1 MINIAFLGNKYIS
14 DEIKS
19 LLSSDAIPT
28 TTTKAD
34 IFILSVDS
42 ANDLINQPKRFDK
55 PTILYIKKN
64 DPNLI
69 SIIKNYNFSGIL
81 TASISKENLIK
92 KIMTIPGMESNK
104 NIDELEI
111 LKSKILA
118 KAENIPPLP
127 VVAQELLKLTRSD
140 ETSLKLIIEKIKTDQ
155 GISSKVLK
163 LINSPFYALRKEI
176 SSIDQASM
184 LLGTTTIK
192 NIVLSISIEEFYKK
206 NFSLYKTT
214 GNELWQHSHDTAVI
228 AEFLGKKC
236 KLDPDACYLSGL
248 MHDVGKIVL
257 VDFLLKE
264 VDDYN
269 DEKKLTGTT
278 HQEIASVILSK
289 WGVNKDIINAVLEHH
304 NLSDNIFEKV
314 LYYSNQISHNMNDE
328 GLFETIKKELKIK
341 IDDLLSILEHFRD
354 SKHE

>member
-1 MINIAFLGNKYIS
+1 MINIAFLGNKSIS
-14 DEIKS
+14 DEIKT
-19 LLSSDAIPT
+19 LLSNYAIPSAT
-28 TTTKAD
+28 TQAD
-34 IFILSVDS
+34 IFIVSVDS
-42 ANDLINQPKRFDK
+42 ANDLLNQPKKFDK
-55 PTILYIKKN
+55 PAILYIKKN

-92 KIMTIPGMESNK
+92 KIMAISSMGTNK

-140 ETSLKLIIEKIKTDQ
+140 ETSLKQIIEKIKTDQ

-184 LLGTTTIK
+184 LLGTTSIK

-214 GNELWQHSHDTAVI
+214 GTELWQHSHDTAVI
-228 AEFLGKKC
+228 SEFLGKKC
-236 KLDPDACYLSGL
+236 KLDTDACYLSGL

-257 VDFLLKE
+257 VDFLVKE

-269 DEKKLTGTT
+269 DEKKLTGIT
-278 HQEIASVILSK
+278 HQEIASVVLSK
-289 WGVNKDIINAVLEHH
+289 WGINKDIINSILEHH
-304 NLSDNIFEKV
+304 NLSDKIFEKV
-314 LYYSNQISHNMNDE
+314 LYYANQISHNINDE
-328 GLFETIKKELKIK
+328 KLFETIKKDLNIN
-341 IDDLLSILEHFRD
+341 IDDLLYILNNIGKNRNE
-354 SKHE
+354 